1 MRRPRGPGGRF
12 LTADEIAAQNVSALA
27 HPVPSASNDNDHDM
41 DEGDDLKFDGP
52 NPSPDP
58 MSVINLSYRHHLSL
72 SQPISHQSTSL
83 PNSHHSHA
91 AVASHSLSIHPPHHQ
106 VPTMY
111 PHKATLS
118 TSTSVISAPG
128 TINTAPVTLSA
139 PYSTAVQMHHVP
151 HPHAHARH
159 HHSNIT
165 SYPQS
170 LYPPDSPSMNSNSE
184 REHPTQVMIQFGAAG
199 SSSI

>member
-12 LTADEIAAQNVSALA
+12 LTADEIAAQNVTALA

-91 AVASHSLSIHPPHHQ
+91 PVASHSLSIHPPHHQ

-111 PHKATLS
+111 PHKATHS

-151 HPHAHARH
+151 HPHVHARH

>member
-12 LTADEIAAQNVSALA
+12 LTADEIAAQNVTALA

-41 DEGDDLKFDGP
+41 DEGDDLKLDGL
-52 NPSPDP
+52 NPPPDP
-58 MSVINLSYRHHLSL
+58 MSVINLNYRHHLSL
-72 SQPISHQSTSL
+72 SEPISQQPPT
-83 PNSHHSHA
+83 HHSH
-91 AVASHSLSIHPPHHQ
+91 VASHSLSIHPPHQ
-106 VPTMY
+106 APTMY

-118 TSTSVISAPG
+118 TSSSSVISAPG

-159 HHSNIT
+159 HHLNIT

-170 LYPPDSPSMNSNSE
+170 LYPPDSPSTNTD

-199 SSSI
+199 SPSI